1 MIVDYYRGLAEG
13 RSEPDKILV
22 VSGSMYGLTE
32 KAVEAALAEIRRLGY
47 RPAYYRFNE
56 LEYSSPAER
65 IGEATDSRAIIIASS
80 TYESGICPPIE
91 YLIMLI
97 SRKIPQSPF

>member
-22 VSGSMYGLTE
+22 VSRSMYGLTE

-56 LEYSSPAER
+56 LEYSSPAENNWR
-65 IGEATDSRAIIIASS
+65 SDRL
-80 TYESGICPPIE
+80 ESDYHSFINV
-91 YLIMLI
+91 
-97 SRKIPQSPF
+97 